1 MAYDDFD
8 RTATIEKEDTS
19 ILDLIDERLS
29 ENEEV
34 KRQERPK
41 IESKQSYEEP
51 SFYEE
56 NESNFE
62 PFEFTATSNKRAEN
76 VIETP
81 FFGDSDAITKLRD
94 KRNGKTATSS
104 QSSSRPQARAHIAPK
119 RIDGRQ
125 SAYGEMSARRK
136 RMWIATG
143 SICAVLL
150 VGFMISN
157 IISLTN
163 LSANIENMQSNIIVK
178 ERELTSL
185 EGQIINNSSTIPNGM
200 VNAES
205 QTIEID
211 ASDIYPTEIHTSDNT
226 FNRIAKFISYLLG
239 K

>member
-1 MAYDDFD
+1 MGYFDDD
-8 RTATIEKEDTS
+8 RTSTIEKEDTS

-29 ENEEV
+29 ETEEV
-34 KRQERPK
+34 KRKAKPK
-41 IESKQSYEEP
+41 VEEKQTFDEP

-56 NESNFE
+56 PEKDFE

-94 KRNGKTATSS
+94 KRNAKTERSVEKAET
-104 QSSSRPQARAHIAPK
+104 RTRNRVHTAPK

-125 SAYGEMSARRK
+125 ETGYGEMSSSRK
-136 RMWIATG
+136 KMWIGTG
-143 SICAVLL
+143 VICSVLL

-157 IISLTN
+157 IIT
-163 LSANIENMQSNIIVK
+163 LSNISNNIDSIQSNIIVK
-178 ERELTSL
+178 ERELSTL

-200 VNAES
+200 IDAES
-205 QTIEID
+205 ITID
-211 ASDIYPTEIHTSDNT
+211 ASEVFPTDVVTSDNT